1 MTREIF
7 VENYESGV
15 LTDATEVVLSDITAT
30 YGIREKDTGTV
41 VVAAGTATTKSATGV
56 YEYDISALDEDTEYE
71 YVFKI
76 MRTSGDIEYVE
87 GEIPIVSPSADTA
100 YCTVDEAQSYFDG
113 RLNADAWDDASSA
126 NKEKS
131 LIHATRLIERLN
143 FKGEKTVDTQDLQF
157 PRDND
162 TSIPD
167 DIKYACSEIA
177 LALLDG
183 IDPELEFDNLKMV
196 SQGYA
201 NTRSTYNP
209 DLPVEHIAAGIP
221 SVMAWRF
228 LKPYLRDM
236 RTVNLSRVN

>member
-1 MTREIF
+1 MSREIY
-7 VENYESGV
+7 VENYENGV
-15 LTDATEVVLSDITAT
+15 LTDATTVVLSDITAA

-56 YEYDISALDEDTEYE
+56 YEYDISSLDEDTEYE
-71 YVFKI
+71 YVFKVS
-76 MRTSGDIEYVE
+76 RESGDIEYVA
-87 GEIPIVSPSADTA
+87 GEIPTVSTTDTA
-100 YCTVDEAQSYFDG
+100 YCTTDEAQAYFDG

-126 NKEKS
+126 NKQKA

-143 FKGEKTVDTQDLQF
+143 FKGEKTVDTQSLQF

-162 TSIPD
+162 TSIPT

-201 NTRSTYNP
+201 NTRSTYDP

-221 SVMAWRF
+221 SVTAWRF

-236 RTVNLSRVN
+236 RTVNLSRVT